1 VHVAARRGVR
11 FALVLAVLALRPVL
25 ADEQGAGPSSRR
37 VRRLPPVASSIRR
50 VSYEAEPVPTPEPN
64 AFESEPSAI
73 EMPTPRMGPI
83 LTGPE
88 MTEPTMQPQL
98 EPAQLAATDLPLPI
112 NLATALRLSDAR
124 PLVVAAAQARIQ
136 IAAAE
141 FQKARVLWL
150 PSANGGSAYIT
161 HAGGSQS
168 DTGTLVN
175 ANKDFLYAG
184 GSLRLEL
191 ATTDAIF
198 EPLAARQVLRARDSG
213 LQTARNDALL
223 ATADAYFDVQ
233 QARGSYAAMTDAVK
247 KGIQLVNHVEHLSRG
262 LTPRDEIYRAR
273 TLLAELEQAAALQQ
287 QQWRVASA
295 DLTRIL
301 RLNPETVVL
310 PLEPDHMQISLIS
323 QTASLDE
330 LIPVGLR
337 NRPELASHRAEVDA
351 TLARLKQE
359 RMRPL
364 IPSVLVTGN
373 GTPEFFIQG
382 GVFGTGGNSLDQWS
396 GRSDVALQV
405 IWQAE
410 NLGFGN
416 VALIRKRRGQVQLS
430 MVELFQVQDRVA
442 AEVTQAK
449 AELESAAFRAVQAER
464 GLKESLATYKGNLR
478 GLGQTTRFSDLLVLV
493 NRPQE
498 VVAALAQLQQA
509 YMNYFE
515 SIADYNRAQ
524 FRLYYSL
531 GFPSQILA
539 CQTPPGVVEPVDT
552 SRPGYMPAVRHCPPC
567 NYCR

>member
-1 VHVAARRGVR
+1 
-11 FALVLAVLALRPVL
+11 
-25 ADEQGAGPSSRR
+25 
-37 VRRLPPVASSIRR
+37 
-50 VSYEAEPVPTPEPN
+50 
-64 AFESEPSAI
+64 
-73 EMPTPRMGPI
+73 
-83 LTGPE
+83 
-88 MTEPTMQPQL
+88 
-98 EPAQLAATDLPLPI
+98 
-112 NLATALRLSDAR
+112 
-124 PLVVAAAQARIQ
+124 
-136 IAAAE
+136 
-141 FQKARVLWL
+141 
-150 PSANGGSAYIT
+150 
-161 HAGGSQS
+161 
-168 DTGTLVN
+168 
-175 ANKDFLYAG
+175 
-184 GSLRLEL
+184 
-191 ATTDAIF
+191 
-198 EPLAARQVLRARDSG
+198 
-213 LQTARNDALL
+213 
-223 ATADAYFDVQ
+223 
-233 QARGSYAAMTDAVK
+233 MTDAVK
-247 KGIQLVNHVEHLSRG
+247 KGVQLVNHVDHLSRG

-273 TLLAELEQAAALQQ
+273 TLLAELEQAASLQQ

-295 DLTRIL
+295 NLTRIL

-323 QTASLDE
+323 QTASLDA

-351 TLARLKQE
+351 TLAQLKQE

-373 GTPEFFIQG
+373 GTPEFFFQG
-382 GVFGTGGNSLDQWS
+382 GIFGTGGNSLDQWA

-416 VALIRKRRGQVQLS
+416 AALIRKRRGQVQLS

-478 GLGQTTRFSDLLVLV
+478 GLGQTTRFTDLLVLV

-509 YMNYFE
+509 YMNYFG

-539 CQTPPGVVEPVDT
+539 CQTPPGVPEPVDT
-552 SRPGYMPAVRHCPPC
+552 SRPGYMPAVRNCPPC